1 MAGIVKDGL
10 IGYWHPKQR
19 HEGNKLINIARD
31 INPTSF
37 PDLIV
42 YGATNNGESL
52 YFDGVDDH
60 LRSETIVADL
70 IENKTYTLE
79 IRFKLYEL
87 LAVNPIATLA
97 SRDMLYIKTTEGEG
111 LNIGNNGRTH
121 VLAGKIYEYET
132 YTITYVMEY
141 VTELSMLLTTYLNGE
156 ILGDKLPF
164 NSTNR
169 HTDMRFMGSSSS
181 SIFSKGEIFSIRL
194 YEKGLTQ
201 SEVLQNLSV
210 GNNLGLDED
219 EYEEEPENPPNV
231 TILSVSEE
239 KISNQ
244 PNKNV
249 SIIEFMFDKPVLE
262 WRVNVFGSSWDTGF
276 LADSG
281 GASQANEPLFA
292 EIDWTE
298 LQQEGKNKINIYGK
312 DFNGNWTPYVESE
325 T

>member
-19 HEGNKLINIARD
+19 HGGNRLINIARD
-31 INPTSF
+31 INHTSF

-111 LNIGNNGRTH
+111 LNIGNNGRAH

-169 HTDMRFMGSSSS
+169 YTDMRFMVSSSS
-181 SIFSKGEIFSIRL
+181 NIFSKGEIFSIRL

-210 GNNLGLDED
+210 GNNLGLDE
-219 EYEEEPENPPNV
+219 YEEEPENPPNV

-244 PNKNV
+244 PDKNV